1 MTLSELKKLAQS
13 FKPEPLAEDEEYDCS
28 QCAKCTATI
37 HVEPGNEWE
46 NGYDLCWGC
55 LDEWHSAITPTT
67 ALRMIELLEEAKD
80 VLEELNDILSDPEAR
95 KEADSFTAQPAKRWL
110 KDLEEL

>member
-13 FKPEPLAEDEEYDCS
+13 ATKGFWFFNREHGLHVLLIPTAEPHHIANEVKIADGKYI
-28 QCAKCTATI
+28 QAMQPTA
-37 HVEPGNEWE
+37 
-46 NGYDLCWGC
+46 
-55 LDEWHSAITPTT
+55 

-110 KDLEEL
+110 KDLEAL